1 MVSIILNSVQATQFF
16 KTRRIANIKDIRAV
30 DTDMMLVFTNGDNI
44 VLKDGAL
51 MAVVEP
57 ELMFTFIDGTL
68 KLGQFF
74 QQIEKIEK
82 YLPSVCDDVLNCM
95 TYFGT
100 HADLNDWKV
109 I

>member
-1 MVSIILNSVQATQFF
+1 MASIILNLVQATQFF

-30 DTDMMLVFTNGDNI
+30 DTDMMLVFTNGDSI

-74 QQIEKIEK
+74 QQIEEIERHSP
-82 YLPSVCDDVLNCM
+82 LVCDDVLTCM
-95 TYFGT
+95 TYLSS
-100 HADLNDWKV
+100 HAEWKGWEV